1 MEESDL
7 PERSP
12 KGPFSQFMMY
22 SRHNQEDR
30 HFSESKKTSNFVTR
44 KTYVRLFQRIPFL
57 GIEASYVARSRDID
71 FAYLSRKASEMRDSM
86 RANEEMMENKKLW
99 KCQILSDFVRLGQGR
114 RRWRPFVGL

>member
-30 HFSESKKTSNFVTR
+30 HFSESENSSNSVTR
-44 KTYVRLFQRIPFL
+44 KIHVRFFQRIPFL
-57 GIEASYVARSRDID
+57 GIGASYVARSRDID
-71 FAYLSRKASEMRDSM
+71 FASFSRRPPERRDSM
-86 RANEEMMENKKLW
+86 RVNEEMTEKK
-99 KCQILSDFVRLGQGR
+99 KITEVSDFVRFCHVR
-114 RRWRPFVGL
+114 SEAESVGGPS